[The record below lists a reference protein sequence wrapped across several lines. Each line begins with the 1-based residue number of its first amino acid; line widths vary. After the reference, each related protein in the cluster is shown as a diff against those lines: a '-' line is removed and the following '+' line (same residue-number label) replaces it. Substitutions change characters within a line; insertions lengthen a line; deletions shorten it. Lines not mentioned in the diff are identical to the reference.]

1 MALSFT
7 SVNNAVGTPGTFR
20 ETIYDIQFD
29 SSYPTGG
36 EAVSAKDVGLA
47 TLMGLAVIGVSLVA
61 GTAPTTS
68 PLFQFDYKNGK
79 IQAFRT
85 GTSADTNLNEVANG
99 QSLATFIV
107 RVRAAGF

>member
-1 MALSFT
+1 MTFT
-7 SVNNAVGTPGTFR
+7 AVSNAVGTPGTFR
-20 ETIYDIQFD
+20 ETVYDITFD

-36 EAVSAKDVGLA
+36 ETVNPKDVGLSS
-47 TLMGLAVIGVSLVA
+47 LMGMSVQGVSLVA

-68 PLFQFDYKNGK
+68 PVFSYDFKNGK

>member
-1 MALSFT
+1 M
-7 SVNNAVGTPGTFR
+7 
-20 ETIYDIQFD
+20 
-29 SSYPTGG
+29 
-36 EAVSAKDVGLA
+36 
-47 TLMGLAVIGVSLVA
+47 A

-68 PLFQFDYKNGK
+68 PVFSYDFKNGK